1 MLTMLG
7 KTYNEQRDLSKDLV
21 CRLKA
26 NTFTLHE
33 GGIDH
38 TMESKGDQR
47 GLVLIL
53 LCFSMTC

>member
-1 MLTMLG
+1 MLG

-21 CRLKA
+21 CGLKA